1 MEIRE
6 KYELRFLEGFRVL
19 KKETQS
25 KKRLERGKR
34 RGKDEFKNLDLKCKT
49 RKMFPLNLKDK

>member
-6 KYELRFLEGFRVL
+6 KYEPNFFEGFTNL
-19 KKETQS
+19 KKETPN

-34 RGKDEFKNLDLKCKT
+34 RGKRQIQEFGFE
-49 RKMFPLNLKDK
+49 M